1 MCLFKDYYDVFF
13 GSSGPW
19 VLLLSR
25 LCFKLRSSKSRNILR
40 FGSVIFDRTISRARS
55 SLSPNNLASCSA
67 YSTQT
72 QLAQPDM
79 QHVVGSGGIY
89 KIRLQMRLLYIQM
102 SGTYFNVIAAFTRQ
116 LSIWT
121 HCDLDATWQEASSAE
136 AAEEQRIK
144 HIAWICESRLE
155 EVSGSDNSFTRIHLR
170 QVHAKKKKKI
180 SSAGTKKNC

>member
-19 VLLLSR
+19 ILLLSR

-89 KIRLQMRLLYIQM
+89 TIRLQMRLLCIQI

-121 HCDLDATWQEASSAE
+121 QCDLDATWQEASSAE

-144 HIAWICESRLE
+144 HIAWICKSRLKV
-155 EVSGSDNSFTRIHLR
+155 VSRSDNIFTRIHLR
-170 QVHAKKKKKI
+170 QVHVKKKKK
-180 SSAGTKKNC
+180 